1 MDPGRGFGFRRGAE
15 RITTVRERRPP
26 MDQDTCE
33 FCIDRDLIIA
43 ALRQEVGRLK
53 TDNYTYRK
61 RIITVIRLLADEIL
75 EIK

>member
-1 MDPGRGFGFRRGAE
+1 
-15 RITTVRERRPP
+15 

-33 FCIDRDLIIA
+33 SCIDRDLIIA
-43 ALRQEVGRLK
+43 ALRQEVARLK
-53 TDNYTYRK
+53 TDNCTYRK

>member
-1 MDPGRGFGFRRGAE
+1 
-15 RITTVRERRPP
+15 

-43 ALRQEVGRLK
+43 ALRQEVNRLK
-53 TDNYTYRK
+53 TDNCTYRK
-61 RIITVIRLLADEIL
+61 RIVTVIRLLADEIL